1 MVAGRGR
8 LLTGLYNLY
17 VYFWRWAVW
26 KVLEHQ
32 TMDGPGVISFIS
44 ASSYLEGDA
53 FCGMREH
60 LRRQC
65 DELWIIDLGGEGRGT
80 RRSDN
85 VFAIQTPVAI
95 AVALRS
101 QRPDYDEPARIHYAR
116 IEGERHAKLAR
127 LDDIADFVEVNWQ
140 DCPDGWHAP
149 FRPAGTGDYFA
160 WPLVKDLFP
169 WQQPGVK
176 THRPWLIAES
186 EETLVKRWKALLYAS
201 DRAEAF
207 HENGERRV
215 NSVRLSTGAL
225 PGNVADLPEN
235 APIPPVHRYAFRSFD
250 RQHIIADIGLMIR
263 PRPPLW
269 QAHGDPAQT
278 KQMYMTTLMNHP
290 LGAGPGATA
299 CSHIPDMHHYR
310 GSYGGK
316 DVVPLYRAADASEAN
331 ILPGLLDLLA
341 EAYHRIVTPED
352 FLAYVYGVLAHPAFT
367 ARFHK
372 ELEKRELRVPM
383 TKDALLFEQ
392 ARHIGAR
399 LLWLHT
405 YGERFVPD
413 GQRRG
418 VVPPGMARCIGAISG
433 DADGYPESYEY
444 NDATRS
450 LRVGDGGFAPVTPEV
465 FEFEVSGLKVVQ
477 SWLKYRMKNGAGRK
491 SSPLDDIRPERWTSQ
506 LTTELLELLWVLE
519 ATVSGYPEQAALLDD
534 LLASACFGAD
544 EFPSVPDD
552 ARNPPAVR
560 PSDPT
565 LFDTMEEQ

>member
-1 MVAGRGR
+1 
-8 LLTGLYNLY
+8 
-17 VYFWRWAVW
+17 
-26 KVLEHQ
+26 
-32 TMDGPGVISFIS
+32 
-44 ASSYLEGDA
+44 
-53 FCGMREH
+53 
-60 LRRQC
+60 
-65 DELWIIDLGGEGRGT
+65 
-80 RRSDN
+80 
-85 VFAIQTPVAI
+85 
-95 AVALRS
+95 
-101 QRPDYDEPARIHYAR
+101 
-116 IEGERHAKLAR
+116 
-127 LDDIADFVEVNWQ
+127 
-140 DCPDGWHAP
+140 
-149 FRPAGTGDYFA
+149 
-160 WPLVKDLFP
+160 
-169 WQQPGVK
+169 
-176 THRPWLIAES
+176 
-186 EETLVKRWKALLYAS
+186 
-201 DRAEAF
+201 
-207 HENGERRV
+207 
-215 NSVRLSTGAL
+215 
-225 PGNVADLPEN
+225 
-235 APIPPVHRYAFRSFD
+235 
-250 RQHIIADIGLMIR
+250 
-263 PRPPLW
+263 
-269 QAHGDPAQT
+269 
-278 KQMYMTTLMNHP
+278 
-290 LGAGPGATA
+290 
-299 CSHIPDMHHYR
+299 MHHYR